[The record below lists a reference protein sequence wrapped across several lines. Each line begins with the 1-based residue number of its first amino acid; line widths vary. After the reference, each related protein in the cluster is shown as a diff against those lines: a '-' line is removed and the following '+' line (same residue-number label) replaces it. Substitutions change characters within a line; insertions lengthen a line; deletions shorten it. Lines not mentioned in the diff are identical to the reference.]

1 MMKRIGVFLSAREN
15 LPEAYLKAAKEVG
28 CWIGRTG
35 RQLVY
40 GGAAKGQMER
50 LAQTVKAHGG
60 TVIGVI
66 PQVIKDR
73 GLISEQCDITFF
85 TADLSDRKA
94 VMMRESEVLI
104 ALPGGIGTL
113 DELFTALAAR
123 TLGLYDRPVVL
134 YNAGGCW
141 DSLLDTLN
149 RLHRE
154 GLVDSPADKLVHIA
168 TDIADL
174 EQFCH

>member
-15 LPEAYLKAAKEVG
+15 LPEAYLKAAEEVG
-28 CWIGRTG
+28 RWIGQSG

-50 LAQTVKAHGG
+50 LAQTGKAYGG

-73 GLISEQCDITFF
+73 GLISAQCDITFF
-85 TADLSDRKA
+85 TADLTDRKA

-123 TLGLYDRPVVL
+123 TLGLYARPVVL

-154 GLVDSPADKLVHIA
+154 GLIDVPAEQLVHIA
-168 TDIADL
+168 SNVDEL
-174 EQFCH
+174 EAFCQ

>member
-15 LPEAYLKAAKEVG
+15 LPEAYLKAAEEVG
-28 CWIGRTG
+28 RWIGRSG

-73 GLISEQCDITFF
+73 GLISAQCDITFF
-85 TADLSDRKA
+85 TADLTDRKA

-113 DELFTALAAR
+113 DELFTALAAC
-123 TLGLYDRPVVL
+123 TLGLYARPVVL

-154 GLVDSPADKLVHIA
+154 GLIDVPAEQLVHIA
-168 TDIADL
+168 SNVDEL
-174 EQFCH
+174 EAFCQ

>member
-15 LPEAYLKAAKEVG
+15 LPEAYLKAAEEVG
-28 CWIGRTG
+28 RWIGRSG
-35 RQLVY
+35 RHLVY

-73 GLISEQCDITFF
+73 GLISAQCDITFF
-85 TADLSDRKA
+85 TADLTDRKA

-104 ALPGGIGTL
+104 TLPGGIGTL

-123 TLGLYDRPVVL
+123 TLGLYARPVVL

-149 RLHRE
+149 RLHRD
-154 GLVDSPADKLVHIA
+154 GLIEVPAEQLVHI
-168 TDIADL
+168 DSNVDEL
-174 EQFCH
+174 EAF

>member
-15 LPEAYLKAAKEVG
+15 LPEAYLKAAEEVG
-28 CWIGRTG
+28 RWIGRSG

-50 LAQTVKAHGG
+50 LAQTVKVHGG

-73 GLISEQCDITFF
+73 GLISAQCDITFF
-85 TADLSDRKA
+85 TADLTDRKA

-123 TLGLYDRPVVL
+123 TLGLYARPVVL

-141 DSLLDTLN
+141 DGLLDALN

-154 GLVDSPADKLVHIA
+154 GLIDVPAEQLVHIA
-168 TDIADL
+168 SNVDEL
-174 EQFCH
+174 EAFCQ